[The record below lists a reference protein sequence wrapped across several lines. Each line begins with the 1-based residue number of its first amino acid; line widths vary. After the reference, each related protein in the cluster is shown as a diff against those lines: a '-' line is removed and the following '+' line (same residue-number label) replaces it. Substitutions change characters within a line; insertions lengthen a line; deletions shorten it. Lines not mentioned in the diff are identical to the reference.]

1 MLHVPGADIPMDT
14 LVYKLRQSVSKS
26 MNVASAHVAMLP
38 QYSSSK
44 PVAGGA
50 GVADA
55 VVVLVVPVMPDD
67 RPLTDR
73 VMENAETSLLSL
85 VTDQQLLACREPTM
99 LWGSTF
105 HGDSSVYV
113 PNSQIESDT
122 IMAEVPLDTLLQDL
136 ATSTLADEI
145 AVAVAAAAGR
155 PSSDVEVAF
164 VLDSDSAAVSAHL
177 TIRYPLAE
185 LERAGVTSTAI
196 SMASQLRH
204 DATPIFQAVPALTA
218 PKYTSEWV
226 HYFRGKEYVAR
237 IRLALPRVSDAQLA
251 DAAWV
256 AAATAALQ
264 RSVAQAAGEDPADVV
279 VTNWTKATDTGEVNV
294 DVLVADSQSHF
305 NNHVM
310 VLISSGGWMSPVDT
324 LANLAATD
332 VNAMLNASLP
342 GMTSELQSADT
353 RFISTGDLHRLPPPS
368 TAQESAAAGNTTLSF
383 GVMVLDSMYRM
394 DQMDLSVLGGVLAR
408 RLAHQEGVDEAA
420 VEMEWT
426 AAFSSQCSAAQF
438 VTMSFTAVQYPGCAT
453 APLATW
459 ADRLRTAP
467 EQLFAPI
474 EAPFTDDAVRPPN
487 NDLPNPSSPQGHV
500 APSRPWFSTQEGV
513 FLFTNRRC

>member
-1 MLHVPGADIPMDT
+1 MIHVPGADIPMDT
-14 LVYKLRQSVSKS
+14 LVQKLRQSVSAS
-26 MNVASAHVAMLP
+26 MNVASAHVAMVP
-38 QYSSSK
+38 QYSSST

-55 VVVLVVPVMPDD
+55 VVVLVVPVTPDD
-67 RPLTDR
+67 RPMTDL
-73 VMENAETSLLSL
+73 VVENAEASLLSL

-99 LWGSTF
+99 LWASTF

-113 PNSQIESDT
+113 PNSQLESDT
-122 IMAEVPLDTLLQDL
+122 IMADVPLDNLPQEL
-136 ATSTLADEI
+136 ATSTLAGEI

-155 PSSDVEVAF
+155 PSSSVEVAF
-164 VLDSDSAAVSAHL
+164 LLDSDSAAVSAHL
-177 TIRYPLAE
+177 TIRYPLAD
-185 LERAGVTSTAI
+185 LERAGVASTAI
-196 SMASQLRH
+196 AMASQLRH
-204 DATPIFQAVPALTA
+204 DATPILQAVPALTA
-218 PKYTSEWV
+218 PEYTSEWV

-237 IRLALPRVSDAQLA
+237 MRLALPRVSDAQLD

-264 RSVAQAAGEDPADVV
+264 RSVAQAAGEDPAAVV
-279 VTNWTKATDTGEVNV
+279 VTNWTKAADTGEVNV
-294 DVLVADSQSHF
+294 DVLLADSQSHF
-305 NNHVM
+305 NNHVT
-310 VLISSGGWMSPVDT
+310 VLISSGGSTSPVDT

-342 GMTSELQSADT
+342 GMASELQSADT
-353 RFISTGDLHRLPPPS
+353 RFVSTGDLHQLPPS
-368 TAQESAAAGNTTLSF
+368 SAAEALAAAGSTALSF
-383 GVMVLDSMYRM
+383 GVTVLDSMYRM
-394 DQMDLSVLGGVLAR
+394 DQMDLSALGGVLAR

-426 AAFSSQCSAAQF
+426 VGFSSQCSAAQF

-467 EQLFAPI
+467 DQLFAPI
-474 EAPFTDDAVRPPN
+474 VAPYTDEAVR
-487 NDLPNPSSPQGHV
+487 LP
-500 APSRPWFSTQEGV
+500 
-513 FLFTNRRC
+513 